1 VFGKSFVSFV
11 KGRYLKYLGE
21 YCYKKIML
29 KDFLDFSKNTPAFY
43 SEVTL
48 RTTENM
54 LNIIAD
60 YDNTGGLV
68 FAFKILFYMIT
79 IYTLDKTSGIL
90 MVLFSILILI
100 SLGIANKFY
109 YKRSKIV
116 QDEFLD
122 IKAYVSDMFKGM
134 EEIKLFEAQN
144 FEMELFENKVTPT
157 WKKKN
162 YLYSIDY
169 ILSFLTRDLI
179 SMIFYLLIIY
189 RGIKSAN
196 AGTFFALINLFT
208 LIRYQLFTSIG
219 LWDNI
224 RVGIISAR
232 QLEEF
237 VG

>member
-1 VFGKSFVSFV
+1 M
-11 KGRYLKYLGE
+11 
-21 YCYKKIML
+21 I
-29 KDFLDFSKNTPAFY
+29 
-43 SEVTL
+43 
-48 RTTENM
+48 
-54 LNIIAD
+54 NIIAD